1 MTDYRA
7 DLAAIF
13 PERYQ
18 KHLRLY
24 ELEAGDVICHQGD
37 KLGALCYILEG
48 QIKVVRRLYK
58 GREHILDTKT
68 APALIGEIELLTQQ
82 KNVSSVVTL
91 TKVTIAKLP
100 LAHLEDDLLND
111 ASFLLNIG
119 KELAQALY
127 QQNIRSTTNIT
138 YTLKERLATHILK
151 YAEDDR
157 FRPERTRLAE
167 SFGVSY
173 RHVSRVLQQLTKD
186 GILEKDK
193 PYYSI
198 KDKKALKKLQITD

>member
-24 ELEAGDVICHQGD
+24 ELEAGEVICHQGD

-48 QIKVVRRLYK
+48 QIKVVRRLYN

-100 LAHLEDDLLND
+100 LA
-111 ASFLLNIG
+111 
-119 KELAQALY
+119 
-127 QQNIRSTTNIT
+127 
-138 YTLKERLATHILK
+138 TLRMT
-151 YAEDDR
+151 
-157 FRPERTRLAE
+157 
-167 SFGVSY
+167 S
-173 RHVSRVLQQLTKD
+173 
-186 GILEKDK
+186 
-193 PYYSI
+193 
-198 KDKKALKKLQITD
+198 

>member
-1 MTDYRA
+1 
-7 DLAAIF
+7 
-13 PERYQ
+13 
-18 KHLRLY
+18 
-24 ELEAGDVICHQGD
+24 
-37 KLGALCYILEG
+37 
-48 QIKVVRRLYK
+48 IKVVRRLYN

-138 YTLKERLATHILK
+138 YTLKERLA
-151 YAEDDR
+151 
-157 FRPERTRLAE
+157 
-167 SFGVSY
+167 
-173 RHVSRVLQQLTKD
+173 
-186 GILEKDK
+186 
-193 PYYSI
+193 
-198 KDKKALKKLQITD
+198 